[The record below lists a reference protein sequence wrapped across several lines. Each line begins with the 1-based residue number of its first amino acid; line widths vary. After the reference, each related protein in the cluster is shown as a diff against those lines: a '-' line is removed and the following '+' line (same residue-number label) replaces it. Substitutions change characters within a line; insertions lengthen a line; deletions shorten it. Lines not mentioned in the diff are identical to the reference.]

1 VPVRH
6 GRDRAVEASE
16 GNPATPP
23 RGAGRFVSSGQEG
36 PRMFTI
42 APMPAQLPHDLIALL
57 EKVETATVGHV
68 LHSGFVDRRIAAV
81 LPNRRV
87 AGTAVTIRIPHADS
101 ALLHWLTAE
110 VRPGDVVVVDRC
122 GDDRHA
128 CWGGVITNA
137 MKLAGVKA
145 GVIDGPATD
154 LSEIARVDL
163 PMWCRG
169 ASSITTK
176 LLGVEGAVNVPVSVG
191 GQVVHPGDAVLCDE
205 SGVIVLDPAAARGV
219 AEKAIAMQEA
229 ELVLLERLRKG
240 ERLPDISGAGAM
252 VAAKRAG

>member
-1 VPVRH
+1 M
-6 GRDRAVEASE
+6 
-16 GNPATPP
+16 
-23 RGAGRFVSSGQEG
+23 FVIE
-36 PRMFTI
+36 
-42 APMPAQLPHDLIALL
+42 PMPPQIPDDLVALL
-57 EKVETATVGHV
+57 ERVETATVGHV

-81 LPNRRV
+81 LPGKRV

-110 VRPGDVVVVDRC
+110 VRPGDVVLVDRC

-145 GVIDGPATD
+145 GVVDGPATD
-154 LSEIARVDL
+154 FSEIVRVDM

-169 ASSITTK
+169 PSSITTK
-176 LLGVEGAVNVPVSVG
+176 LLGLEGAVNVPVSVG

-205 SGVIVLDPAAARGV
+205 SGVIVLDPARARAV
-219 AEKAIAMQEA
+219 AEKAIAMQEN
-229 ELVLLERLRKG
+229 EIVLLDRLRRG
-240 ERLPDISGAGAM
+240 EKLPDISGARAM
-252 VAAKRAG
+252 VEAKRVR